1 MCLHPEDL
9 AMIPEETV
17 RVARAAFPEGNP
29 YLTLRDELGLLYE
42 DSTFAPLF
50 ASSRGRPA
58 ESPGRLTLLSAVQFA
73 EGLSDRQA
81 AEQLRARID
90 LKYLLGLPLTD
101 PGFHYSAL
109 CEHRKRIVENEAQA
123 LLLEELLKRLQ
134 EKGLIKKRGKQR
146 TDSTHVLAAI
156 REMNRLEC
164 VGETLRHAL
173 NSLAVVVP
181 DWVRSHVPVEWYDRY
196 GRRFEQWR
204 MPQKDSEWEALFDT
218 VGQDG
223 YWLLQAVYDPASPSW
238 LREIPA
244 VQTLRQV
251 WLQRF
256 YVQGEQLHR
265 RQSNNMPSAERLII
279 SPYDTEARM
288 SIRRTTEWT
297 GYRVHL
303 SETCEADEPLLI
315 TNVETTPGTTPDSEL
330 TEPIHQHLAEK
341 DLAPGEHLID
351 AGYVDAQALADS
363 EDKYHIDLVGPAPK
377 DTSWQARAGEGFDL
391 ASFRIEW
398 EGREAI
404 CPQGQRSACWF
415 EREDSYGT
423 PVIYV
428 KFPKTVCLSCSA
440 RTRCTRSAQEPR
452 VLKLRPKAHYLALQ
466 RARERQT
473 TDEFKAQYAVRSGV
487 EGTISQGTRAFG
499 LRRSRYVGLAKT
511 HLQHVLTAIAMDLMR
526 LADWFEGTKR
536 ASTRCSAFAA
546 LAPA

>member
-1 MCLHPEDL
+1 
-9 AMIPEETV
+9 
-17 RVARAAFPEGNP
+17 
-29 YLTLRDELGLLYE
+29 
-42 DSTFAPLF
+42 
-50 ASSRGRPA
+50 
-58 ESPGRLTLLSAVQFA
+58 
-73 EGLSDRQA
+73 
-81 AEQLRARID
+81 
-90 LKYLLGLPLTD
+90 LPLAD

-109 CEHRKRIVENEAQA
+109 CEHRKRIVENEAQS
-123 LLLEELLKRLQ
+123 LLLEELLKRFQ

-156 REMNRLEC
+156 REVNRLEC

-173 NSLAVVVP
+173 NSLALVVP
-181 DWVRSHVPVEWYDRY
+181 DWVRRHVPVEWYDRY

-204 MPQKDSEWEALFDT
+204 LPQKDNEWEALFDT

-223 YWLLQAVYDPASPSW
+223 YGLLQAIYDPASPSW
-238 LREIPA
+238 LREVPA
-244 VQTLRQV
+244 VQILRQV

-256 YVQGEQLHR
+256 YVQENQLRR
-265 RQSNNMPSAERLII
+265 RQAEDMPSAERRII

-288 SIRRTTEWT
+288 SIRRSTEWT

-303 SETCEADEPLLI
+303 SETCEADKPLLI
-315 TNVETTPGTTPDSEL
+315 TNVETTPSTTPDSEL
-330 TEPIHQHLAEK
+330 TEPIHRHLEEK
-341 DLAPGEHLID
+341 GLAPGEHLAD

-363 EDKYHIDLVGPAPK
+363 EDEYHIDLIGPAPK

-391 ASFRIEW
+391 TSFHIEW
-398 EGREAI
+398 ERREAI
-404 CPQGQRSACWF
+404 CPQQQHSACWF

-423 PVIYV
+423 SVIYV
-428 KFPKTVCLSCSA
+428 KFPKKVCLSCSERA
-440 RTRCTRSAQEPR
+440 RCTHSAQEPR

-466 RARERQT
+466 RARERQST
-473 TDEFKAQYAVRSGV
+473 SEFKEQYAVRSGI

-511 HLQHVLTAIAMDLMR
+511 HLQHILTAIAMNLMR
-526 LADWFEGTKR
+526 LADWYERTKR